1 MPDHA
6 AQPPASAGPDAAKPA
21 RPDVAEPDA
30 AHRAGSAGATVLT
43 GVRAVVTGATSGLG
57 AAMADALLGAGAT
70 VALAA
75 RPTERLTAAVDDRRR
90 QGLAAEA
97 LAVDVR
103 DDSAVQAAAD
113 QLVERWGGVDLV
125 VNNAGIGMRMV
136 NPRFFAE
143 PRPFYEV
150 TPDAFRDAL
159 ATNLTGYFLVARAF
173 APQLVAQGSGR
184 IVNISMNHSTMRRR
198 GFVPYGPSR
207 AGAEALSLIMAED
220 LRPFG
225 IWVNLL
231 LPGGATATGMI
242 PDELPD
248 EARRRLLPAE
258 VMGPPIVY
266 LASPEAEGITGQRI
280 VASEWDSWLAQHRA
294 APHT

>member
-1 MPDHA
+1 MLAGTTIFTA
-6 AQPPASAGPDAAKPA
+6 AN
-21 RPDVAEPDA
+21 
-30 AHRAGSAGATVLT
+30 TY
-43 GVRAVVTGATSGLG
+43 TGATTV
-57 AAMADALLGAGAT
+57 AAGTLGAGAANAFSAASSHT
-70 VALAA
+70 VAAGATLALAA
-75 RPTERLTAAVDDRRR
+75 RPTERLTAAVADRRR
-90 QGLAAEA
+90 RGMAAEA
-97 LAVDVR
+97 LAMDVR
-103 DDSAVQAAAD
+103 DAAAVEAAATE
-113 QLVERWGGVDLV
+113 LVDRWGTVDLV
-125 VNNAGIGMRMV
+125 VNNAGVGMRLV

-173 APQLVAQGSGR
+173 APHLVARGSGR

-207 AGAEALSLIMAED
+207 AGAEALSLIMTED
-220 LRPFG
+220 LRPLG

-248 EARRRLLPAE
+248 EARHRLLPAA
-258 VMGPPIVY
+258 VMGPPIVF
-266 LASPEAEGITGQRI
+266 LASAEAEGVTGERI
-280 VASEWDSWLAQHRA
+280 VASDWDAWLAAHRA
-294 APHT
+294 APGA